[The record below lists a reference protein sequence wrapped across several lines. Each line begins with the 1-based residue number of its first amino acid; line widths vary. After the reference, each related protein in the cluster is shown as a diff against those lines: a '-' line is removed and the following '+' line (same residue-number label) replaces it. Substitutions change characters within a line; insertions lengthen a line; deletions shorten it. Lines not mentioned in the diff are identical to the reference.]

1 MTSVLEF
8 GVPSPGCLYE
18 LRPGAYGVLR
28 DGSSRVAVVL
38 TPAGVFL
45 PGGGQKP
52 GEAPEPALRREFI
65 EECGLSI
72 QVGRR
77 IGVADELVFSRE
89 EGRYFRKRGTFYE
102 ALPCEDRAAGG
113 LEPDHSL
120 VWLPRREVVARL
132 SHESHRWAVRAMLA
146 EQSRGR
152 QWSERA
158 AVPSRPSR
166 TRRA

>member
-1 MTSVLEF
+1 MTSIPEF
-8 GVPSPGCLYE
+8 GVATPGYSYE

-28 DGSSRVAVVL
+28 DGSGRIAVAL

-45 PGGGQKP
+45 PGRGQKP
-52 GEAPEPALRREFI
+52 GEPPEHALRREFA

-89 EGRYFRKRGTFYE
+89 EGRGFRKRGTFYE
-102 ALPCEDRAAGG
+102 ALPCEGRIAGS

-120 VWLPRREVVARL
+120 VWLPRSEAEARL
-132 SHESHRWAVRAMLA
+132 SHESHRWAVRSL
-146 EQSRGR
+146 
-152 QWSERA
+152 RA
-158 AVPSRPSR
+158 GPGA
-166 TRRA
+166 AG